1 VSAAPGDFA
10 LVLDV
15 EMAVPALI
23 KPGWAASTSSPVA
36 IAQAPFKLTPIDRD
50 S

>member
-1 VSAAPGDFA
+1 MSAAPSDFA

-15 EMAVPALI
+15 DVAVPALI
-23 KPGWAASTSSPVA
+23 KPGWVASTSSPVA
-36 IAQAPFKLTPIDRD
+36 IAQARFTLTPIDRD